1 MPINMEYDILICG
14 KQLPTKLIMRILR
27 FTQKHIFSQRM
38 SLSHI
43 FTHKKF
49 IISILNHTMFTLK

>member
-1 MPINMEYDILICG
+1 MPINMEYDTNLWETITYKIV
-14 KQLPTKLIMRILR
+14 RILR
-27 FTQKHIFSQRM
+27 FTQKHTFSQRM

-43 FTHKKF
+43 FTLKKF